1 MLLTEN
7 QLQSSGG
14 GWWCPGYST
23 NPSGNSRQPLPSST
37 AGIPRHSLGRL
48 GQSTPLC
55 WGGGRKWGPWQQK
68 LCGTISLL
76 SSHLHLAPASQG
88 AGNWH
93 RMFGHMEELNL
104 LVGFA
109 GRSDPQEISLDIG
122 LALEGLKFQSLILI
136 PNPDSRSSP
145 ASTRHPQCSF
155 LHHLSGLATERKGC
169 HSQSPALTPSS
180 APRCP
185 WGTTP
190 PSFGGPGDVMRHIRE

>member
-1 MLLTEN
+1 MEE
-7 QLQSSGG
+7 GG
-14 GWWCPGYST
+14 GALDTPQTLQETPGSPFLAALT
-23 NPSGNSRQPLPSST
+23 
-37 AGIPRHSLGRL
+37 GIPRHSLERL

-55 WGGGRKWGPWQQK
+55 WGEVVGPWQQK

-93 RMFGHMEELNL
+93 RMLGHTEGLNL

-109 GRSDPQEISLDIG
+109 RRPAPQEISLDIG

-145 ASTRHPQCSF
+145 ASARHPQCSF

-169 HSQSPALTPSS
+169 HSQSPAPIPSS
-180 APRCP
+180 ASRCP